1 MSNPY
6 QLRQTLLAQ
15 AERILVAK
23 YQQRV
28 DQIRFEQACIER
40 THDRGSIMEY
50 TERNGDP
57 YTYPTFPTTE
67 DIIAEAIKLYNFIKE
82 K

>member
-6 QLRQTLLAQ
+6 QLRQGLLGQ
-15 AERILVAK
+15 AERILVSK

-40 THDRGSIMEY
+40 TRDHGSIVEY

-57 YTYPTFPTTE
+57 YVYPTFPTTE
-67 DIIAEAIKLYNFIKE
+67 DIIAEAKKLYNFIKE